1 MSELTRVMYPRSHI
15 VPDTMKTH
23 IVRQGGSRVNQ
34 QIFPSNSWGSP
45 GAPLV
50 QASWNISPPSTQTIV
65 DRNIRVKAYLEVVV
79 DQPLQVGTNDALPQA
94 SMAT

>member
-15 VPDTMKTH
+15 VPDTFKTH
-23 IVRQGGSRVNQ
+23 VVRQGGQRVNQ

-45 GAPLV
+45 SAPLV

-65 DRNIRVKAYLEVVV
+65 DRNISK
-79 DQPLQVGTNDALPQA
+79 
-94 SMAT
+94 SIS